1 MKIISMGRLG
11 VLSYENVPLN
21 CAAVYCATYTKYDY
35 WPQNGLGNFPSDN

>member
-1 MKIISMGRLG
+1 MKIISMGILG

-21 CAAVYCATYTKYDY
+21 CAVYCATCTKYDY